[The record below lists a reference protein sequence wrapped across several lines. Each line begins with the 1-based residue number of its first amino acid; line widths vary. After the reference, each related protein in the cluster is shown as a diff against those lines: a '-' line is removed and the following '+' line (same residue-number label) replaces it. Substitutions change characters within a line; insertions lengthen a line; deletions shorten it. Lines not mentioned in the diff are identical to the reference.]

1 MIYKYGID
9 FGTTNSSIA
18 IRFVGDDRQEHTLV
32 VDVKDTLPRET
43 IPSVVLVDD
52 RGNIVAGE
60 DALNQYTQ
68 GAGNRRNQRFIKK
81 IKLDLE
87 TKGSKLEYDIN
98 GRKVSGVDLIAAIL
112 KVLRLKAEKAAD
124 ELEIETSGVVLGVPV
139 QYGDIQK
146 NVLKQALF
154 KAGFYRTMQEAER
167 NTEFVSEPV
176 AVAVHYGQP
185 HA

>member
-18 IRFVGDDRQEHTLV
+18 IRFVGEDKQEHTLV

-43 IPSVVLVDD
+43 IPSVVLADN

-68 GAGNRRNQRFIKK
+68 GGIHKKGRRFIKQ

-87 TKGSKLEYDIN
+87 NKGSQLEYNID
-98 GRKVSGVDLIAAIL
+98 GRKVSGIDIIAPSVAPGRVEGFIH
-112 KVLRLKAEKAAD
+112 
-124 ELEIETSGVVLGVPV
+124 ELL
-139 QYGDIQK
+139 
-146 NVLKQALF
+146 NVF
-154 KAGFYRTMQEAER
+154 
-167 NTEFVSEPV
+167 FVNPGS
-176 AVAVHYGQP
+176 A
-185 HA
+185 